1 MPEPGN
7 VDDPGDCRPT
17 RFPMPNTQ
25 NHDGQAPAAARMMT
39 DALGQIGVPDD
50 ALHGPETQRALQNFQ
65 ISGRPMPSAFI
76 RALLLVKAAA
86 AEANGA
92 LGVIP
97 QPVAASITQA
107 GLDLLAE
114 DDPALM
120 RHFAVDRFQTG
131 SGTSTHMNANEVL
144 ATLATRALG
153 QEVRAHDEVNAGQSS
168 NDVIPSA
175 IRVACVLE
183 TRRALHPALAHLQTV
198 LDHKAREV
206 WPHIKTGR
214 THLMDALPVRL
225 GQALNA
231 WSAQVRGAAQHMEA
245 IQPALQRLPL
255 GGTAVG
261 TGVNAHPDFATR
273 SCEALSRR
281 AGLGFW
287 PASNR
292 MALIGAQDD
301 LVALSGALRVL
312 AIVLLKICNDL
323 RWMNSG
329 PLAGLGEI
337 TLEALQPGSS
347 IMPGKVNPVVPE
359 AVAMVAVQTIGHDA
373 AIAMAAHGGSF
384 ELNTMLPLLAANLLE
399 SQSLLSQAA
408 PWLADRAVATFKV
421 RSERLQRSLASQPM
435 LATALTP
442 LVGHALALKIAQE
455 ASTTGRPVLD
465 VAVELTPLP
474 RSTLERVL
482 DPARLTGAD

>member
-1 MPEPGN
+1 MAHLADAE
-7 VDDPGDCRPT
+7 
-17 RFPMPNTQ
+17 
-25 NHDGQAPAAARMMT
+25 APPSLAVRMVS
-39 DALGQIGVPDD
+39 DALGQVAVPAD
-50 ALHGPETQRALQNFQ
+50 ALHGAETQRALQNFQ
-65 ISGRPMPSAFI
+65 ISGRPMPATFI
-76 RALLLVKAAA
+76 RSLLLVKAAA

-92 LGVIP
+92 LDVIP
-97 QPVAASITQA
+97 GPAAAAIVQA

-120 RHFAVDRFQTG
+120 RHFAIDRFQTG

-175 IRVACVLE
+175 IRVASVLE
-183 TRRALHPALAHLQTV
+183 TRRHLQPALAYLQTV
-198 LDHKAREV
+198 LDSKAREV

-214 THLMDALPVRL
+214 THLMDAMPVRL
-225 GQALNA
+225 GQALAA
-231 WSAQVRGAAQHMEA
+231 WSAQVRGAAQHLES

-261 TGVNAHPDFATR
+261 TGVNAHPDFAVR
-273 SCEALSRR
+273 CCEALSRR

-292 MALIGAQDD
+292 MALMGAQDD
-301 LVALSGALRVL
+301 LVAVSGALRVI

-359 AVAMVAVQTIGHDA
+359 AVAMVAVQIIGHDA
-373 AIAMAAHGGSF
+373 AIAMAGHAGNF
-384 ELNTMLPLLAANLLE
+384 ELNTMLPLLAVNLLE
-399 SQSLLSQAA
+399 SQSLLSQAI
-408 PWLADRAVATFKV
+408 PWLADRGVASFAV
-421 RSERLQRSLASQPM
+421 RSERLQQSLASQPM
-435 LATALTP
+435 LATALAP
-442 LVGHALALKIAQE
+442 LVGHALALQIAQE
-455 ASTTGRPVLD
+455 AAATGRPVLD
-465 VAVELTPLP
+465 VAVERTPLP

-482 DPARLTGAD
+482 DPARLTGEE